1 MGKECKV
8 NETIKQYKYF
18 DKINFD
24 DTEDELKTLRDELI
38 KPENVLSITL
48 EANMDTS
55 GKKQPIPLKYIFDAS
70 NVKEI
75 ENNSFIIHAVME
87 HKELDPTI
95 LDAKNINYETGYYST
110 DYLSQNYT
118 YTMT

>member
-18 DKINFD
+18 DKSKFPD
-24 DTEDELKTLRDELI
+24 QVDELKTLRDELI

-55 GKKQPIPLKYIFDAS
+55 G
-70 NVKEI
+70 I
-75 ENNSFIIHAVME
+75 E
-87 HKELDPTI
+87 
-95 LDAKNINYETGYYST
+95 
-110 DYLSQNYT
+110 Q
-118 YTMT
+118 